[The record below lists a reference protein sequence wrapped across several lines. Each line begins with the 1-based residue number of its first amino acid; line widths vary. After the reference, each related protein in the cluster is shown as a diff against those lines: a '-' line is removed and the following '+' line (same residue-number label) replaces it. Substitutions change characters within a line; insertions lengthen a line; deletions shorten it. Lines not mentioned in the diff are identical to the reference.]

1 MAGWG
6 SPPDCILTEAGV
18 SFWLWLLPCSLETP
32 SRTASQ
38 GDIFS
43 PDPGEFRRA
52 HSEIF
57 WGKLIANQGCL
68 PCISLSPKDG
78 TATFL
83 PFFWGRGLHC
93 AVHLHCEQIDDSFG
107 SSLLFL
113 FLFSLFFFSIFFSL
127 SFFLLIHRLC
137 SACWSLFRQNLT
149 FKGTWWKL
157 NRLSELVPFLLVAPR
172 PRCLH
177 SATCGVLICV
187 SLSLFLPWFHPLGA
201 KRLKHPQ
208 TCAFLFNRES
218 EY

>member
-1 MAGWG
+1 MAGSG
-6 SPPDCILTEAGV
+6 SPPDCILTEEGV

-52 HSEIF
+52 HGEIF
-57 WGKLIANQGCL
+57 WGKLIASQGWL

-93 AVHLHCEQIDDSFG
+93 AAFSLWTNRWFFWVKSF
-107 SSLLFL
+107 SVPVFTLFL
-113 FLFSLFFFSIFFSL
+113 FYFFLSL
-127 SFFLLIHRLC
+127 SFSPDTQALQCMLV
-137 SACWSLFRQNLT
+137 SLQAELDIQRYLMKIESSQRVST
-149 FKGTWWKL
+149 FSSRRT
-157 NRLSELVPFLLVAPR
+157 S

-177 SATCGVLICV
+177 SAACGVLICV

-201 KRLKHPQ
+201 KCLQHSQ
-208 TCAFLFNRES
+208 TCAFCFNRES